1 MDTKKFKSVA
11 VPVDV
16 YKKLHAIADFEHR
29 SVPMQLSYMVEAYD
43 HPATRTGRYSGL
55 KKDQPLKYKPKEKH
69 VAEMEN

>member
-29 SVPMQLSYMVEAYD
+29 SVPMQLSYMVRDLD
-43 HPATRTGRYSGL
+43 HTISRTRYSWCEER
-55 KKDQPLKYKPKEKH
+55 Q
-69 VAEMEN
+69 VFQI